1 MAYSPG
7 METQGVL
14 WKFPRLVK
22 RKPANHTYLA
32 MKNATHTFLISLVA
46 FLAISK
52 NASAGVHVWSGA
64 ASTLWSAAGNWS
76 SGGVPAAAETSL
88 QLIFPVISSGNKAT
102 VDNIPGLVVD
112 LMNIND
118 GSYYFKGANAAKL
131 TFSGAGPA
139 SIISSGSGFEFES
152 TLPLVVN
159 GVCEIKN
166 TSGSATFSN
175 TISGSGGMEFQGFTV
190 IGGTSANTYTGTT
203 LVTGSLN
210 LDKTAGLACF
220 SGPLVI
226 DGGSLSSPEGNA
238 IPDNV
243 PITVTDGIL
252 SVYGGLE
259 TLGPLTLNHSNL
271 KLDTTKY
278 AVTFGATVTVTGG
291 SAIYG
296 NFSLGSPARAFDV
309 ASDNTLTVYGKMG
322 DYSSSPGGFVKMGAG
337 YMDLR
342 AANDF
347 SGTANIAAGTVFVNN
362 SNGLGTPSG
371 GVSVAVDAALYLS
384 STNGDLAIGNE
395 TLNLSGK
402 LRCDTNASW
411 SGPINLIGTASEF
424 EGTQT
429 VNGPKIFTHTG
440 VVSGSGQLKKT
451 GAGRL
456 VLGGASANTYTG
468 GTVLAQG
475 DVYLSKSSGNAIP
488 GDLNIVA
495 AFVFLTGSEQI
506 ANNSNVILNGIIDFG
521 ARTETIGS
529 LAGDNGVLKFALG
542 TLITGGNNASTTF
555 KGTLSGYGNTCLI
568 KNGTGNFSVLNY
580 SGADS
585 PNSLDGDITINA
597 GALTVDGF
605 QLGDVTVNTGGL
617 LQGNGTVHNVVLN
630 GGKINLSNLKI
641 ASLTS
646 LTNTSQI
653 IGDIQGENHFG
664 HVKAA
669 GTVNLSG
676 ISFSGMLGY
685 NPYAGASFLLIDND
699 GTDPVVGSFNGV
711 PEGAS
716 VVINGRTFKISYHG
730 GDGNDVV
737 LLLIDGGLASPVI
750 TSSSFYIIPGSG
762 MHHHIEV
769 HSQIN
774 VLHGLQYSDD
784 MKDWQTYP
792 KKSATSDA
800 QGNLVFDFNAPPVPK
815 RFFRVYIP

>member
-1 MAYSPG
+1 MGP
-7 METQGVL
+7 QVVL
-14 WKFPRLVK
+14 WEFKGTIE
-22 RKPANHTYLA
+22 RKSVNETDLP
-32 MKNATHTFLISLVA
+32 MKKTAHPLLISLFA
-46 FLAISK
+46 LLAAYI

-76 SGGVPAAAETSL
+76 SGGVPTAGETSL
-88 QLIFPVISSGNKAT
+88 QLIFPFMSSGNKTT
-102 VDNIPGLVVD
+102 VDNVPGLVVD

-118 GSYYFKGANAAKL
+118 GSYVFKGANAAKL
-131 TFSGAGPA
+131 TFSGAGPS
-139 SIISSGSGFEFES
+139 SIISSGSGYEFES
-152 TLPLVVN
+152 SLPLVIN
-159 GVCEIKN
+159 GMCEIEN
-166 TSGSATFSN
+166 TSGTATFSN
-175 TISGSGGMEFQGFTV
+175 TISGSGGMEFKGFAV

-203 LVTGSLN
+203 LVTGSLS
-210 LDKTAGLACF
+210 LDKSAGLACF

-226 DGGSLSSPEGNA
+226 DEGSLSSSEGNA
-238 IPDNV
+238 IPDNL
-243 PITVTDGIL
+243 PITVKDGTL
-252 SVYGGLE
+252 FVSGGLE

-296 NFSLGSPARAFDV
+296 NFSLGGPARIFDV
-309 ASDNTLTVYGKMG
+309 ASNNTLTVYGKMG
-322 DYSSSPGGFVKMGAG
+322 DYSSGAGGFVKMGAG

-347 SGTANIAAGTVFVNN
+347 SGAANIAAGAVFVNN
-362 SNGLGTPSG
+362 SNGLGTPAG
-371 GVSVAVDAALYLS
+371 GVSVAVDAAVYLS
-384 STNGDLAIGNE
+384 PLNGDLAIGNE

-402 LRCDTNASW
+402 LRWQTNAIW

-424 EGTQT
+424 EGTQS
-429 VNGPKIFTHTG
+429 VSGPAVLTHSG
-440 VVSGSGQLKKT
+440 VISGSGQLKKT
-451 GAGRL
+451 GGGRL
-456 VLGGASANTYTG
+456 ILGGASANTYTG
-468 GTVLAQG
+468 GTVLEQG

-495 AFVFLTGSEQI
+495 AFVFLIGSEEI

-529 LAGDNGVLKFALG
+529 LTGDNGVLKFALG
-542 TLITGGNNASTTF
+542 TLITGGNNTSTTF
-555 KGTLSGYGNTCLI
+555 KGNLSGYGNTCLI
-568 KNGTGNFSVLNY
+568 KNGTGNFTVFNY
-580 SGADS
+580 SGADI
-585 PNSLDGDITINA
+585 PTSLDGDITINA

-617 LQGNGTVHNVVLN
+617 LQGKGTVHNVVLN
-630 GGKINLSNLKI
+630 GGQINLSNLKI

-646 LTNTSQI
+646 ITNTSQI
-653 IGDIQGENHFG
+653 TGDIQGENQFG
-664 HVKAA
+664 HVKAT

-699 GTDPVVGSFNGV
+699 GTDPVVGSFNGF

-737 LLLIDGGLASPVI
+737 LLLIDGGLASPVV
-750 TSSSFYIIPGSG
+750 TSSSFHIIQGSG

-769 HSQIN
+769 HSQSN

-784 MKDWQTYP
+784 LIEWKIYP
-792 KKSATSDA
+792 KKTATSDA
-800 QGNLVFDFNAPPVPK
+800 QGNLVFDFDASPAPK